1 MSEHLLTL
9 SGTVTIRERI
19 AIPPGAVATVKVV
32 DAQGEVLAAT
42 AVEATGVPVSWT
54 VTIDPATVADESR
67 LQVWAA
73 LRTDVGWWGT
83 LDLAPVARGLDIVLT
98 RVPD

>member
-1 MSEHLLTL
+1 MSAILLTL

-32 DAQGEVLAAT
+32 DGQGEVLAAT
-42 AVEATGVPVSWT
+42 AVEAGGVPVEWS
-54 VTIDPATVADESR
+54 VAIDPATVTDESR

-73 LRTDVGWWGT
+73 LRTEVGWWGT
-83 LDLAPVARGLDIVLT
+83 LDLQPVAPGTEIVLT